1 MSGRLAHALA
11 RALIGAVAAVVI
23 GYLLLQLGG
32 DTRGVADYVGDLAS
46 GDLGGD
52 DIGGDV
58 ATALPRTLALAAAGA
73 AIATLL
79 GTCAGLVAASR
90 RQTGTDRALCAIAT
104 LLAAAPVVWI
114 ALLAV
119 LTLAAGLDAFP
130 AGGFPPPGSDRNE
143 VLAHVEHGAL
153 PALVVG
159 IGLFGPCLLAARAAA
174 ASVTRRRTRG
184 ALMAI
189 LRLVPTG
196 AGIALS
202 LAMAVEA
209 TIDRPGL
216 GSLIRRAVADSDL
229 ALAHGVL
236 LGAAAATLA
245 IRFVAELVVT
255 GRPRLGAHAPGPAA
269 GPGRADAIAA
279 AALLV
284 LAVALAPVMGDDPS
298 SPASLSPDA
307 LRAPFPGHLL
317 GTDALGRDVLGTTI
331 EAAAPT
337 IVRAT
342 LAALIAALIALAL
355 GGAAALAAPFRRALG
370 VAGAAV
376 GAVPPL
382 PVAVLAVLAL
392 AARAPDMAPGLT
404 LAIVTGTIVGAGVAP
419 AVQGALEDSALSPLP
434 APIDTRRGAA
444 GTHPAPA
451 RRPAAGPGRGWS
463 SCGRRRPRPRIRD
476 GALGPRARR
485 SRDAHLGDDAR
496 RGARRI
502 RGAARRVVV
511 RGAAGRVRDTGSPR
525 AADRRTR
532 RCGRSRAQGASVSSD
547 GAVLSVEG
555 LSVTAPGGALLL
567 DAVDL
572 RLPRGGALALLGQE
586 DAGIDTLLDALLG
599 HRRPDASMAAGTMR
613 LGSSDPARI
622 DRRSERGMQA
632 LRGRRLGAVLAG
644 GRDVDI
650 ERSARAH
657 VEGALAGMPG
667 ERRER
672 AERALGIVGIGPRG
686 IDAARP

>member
-1 MSGRLAHALA
+1 MSGRFAYALA

-32 DTRGVADYVGDLAS
+32 DTRGAVDYVGDLAS
-46 GDLGGD
+46 GELGGD
-52 DIGGDV
+52 DVGGDV

-130 AGGFPPPGSDRNE
+130 AGGFPPPGSDRNV

-419 AVQGALEDSALSPLP
+419 AVQGALEDLRS
-434 APIDTRRGAA
+434 RRYLRRSTLA
-444 GTHPAPA
+444 GV
-451 RRPAAGPGRGWS
+451 
-463 SCGRRRPRPRIRD
+463 
-476 GALGPRARR
+476 PRARILR
-485 SRDAHLGDDAR
+485 LHVVPRLAR
-496 RGARRI
+496 VAA
-502 RGAARRVVV
+502 GAA
-511 RGAAGRVRDTGSPR
+511 AA
-525 AADRRTR
+525 A
-532 RCGRSRAQGASVSSD
+532 
-547 GAVLSVEG
+547 
-555 LSVTAPGGALLL
+555 
-567 DAVDL
+567 
-572 RLPRGGALALLGQE
+572 GALALVSETVLSALGLGDPE
-586 DAGIDTLLDALLG
+586 TPTWGTMLDAV
-599 HRRPDASMAAGTMR
+599 
-613 LGSSDPARI
+613 
-622 DRRSERGMQA
+622 
-632 LRGRRLGAVLAG
+632 LGASAAPRGAWWYVVPPGACATLA
-644 GRDVDI
+644 
-650 ERSARAH
+650 
-657 VEGALAGMPG
+657 ALALLIVARGAVAAPVH
-667 ERRER
+667 RER
-672 AERALGIVGIGPRG
+672 V
-686 IDAARP
+686 